1 MATVKKH
8 ISKNG
13 KTSYYIRVSDGYDC
27 NGKQIERSMT
37 WTPPNNMSEK
47 QIEKELQRQI
57 VKFEDSVKEGQYYD
71 SNIRFG
77 DYGEDW
83 LEMNRPPQLAP
94 KTYECYKGM
103 FRDIKQALGDIKLI
117 KLQSRH
123 LQMFY
128 SNLRENGVKRT
139 GAYAVSDRTF
149 KHQYYKQDLHSCY
162 PVC

>member
-117 KLQSRH
+117 KLKACFDYIKTNY
-123 LQMFY
+123 L
-128 SNLRENGVKRT
+128 EGV
-139 GAYAVSDRTF
+139 DWTF
-149 KHQYYKQDLHSCY
+149 DAATHTIRPTANTRMPYYTEAEW
-162 PVC
+162 